1 MNALYI
7 DATKREEIF
16 VELEINGKKHKDFLK
31 DSRSENIVSLI
42 DKSLKENK
50 IEPKDLNEIRVNV
63 GPGSFTGIRI
73 GISIANALGFALGIP
88 VNGKIGGELN
98 PVYNK

>member
-1 MNALYI
+1 MIILYI
-7 DATKREEIF
+7 DTSVREEIKIG
-16 VELEINGKKHKDFLK
+16 VEINGKLYERKAKNLK
-31 DSRSENIVSLI
+31 SQETLPLI
-42 DKSLKENK
+42 EKILKEKK
-50 IEPKDLNEIRVNV
+50 IKQSQINEIKVNK

-73 GISIANALGFALGIP
+73 GISIANALGFALKIP